1 MWQSDAERL
10 FNEEVRDKK
19 KTASGVHHKT
29 GKNGYVGKM
38 RFPSDIMSRKEKRKY
53 KGNSKVSIS
62 NLYDEIISIEKFEK
76 LEEYEQRNMLAY
88 WRNTYSNKTITDGM
102 GIWNAKY
109 YRIVADLGL
118 PKAKRV
124 DASTEKKPRK
134 ATVTTK
140 TASKE
145 PAIQS
150 AIQSS
155 LMNFEA
161 APPAPAPAPIAAPPA
176 PVVQEIMAD
185 GLHFSFIGT
194 YDAERIQKQLSKFD
208 LLLEDEEDD
217 FYIEMRIMQKAP
229 KKKQQDDN

>member
-1 MWQSDAERL
+1 MMWQSEAERL
-10 FNEEVRDKK
+10 FNDEVRDKK

-62 NLYDEIISIEKFEK
+62 NLYEEIIPVEEFEK
-76 LEEYEQRNMLAY
+76 LEEYEQRNMLSY

-102 GIWNAKY
+102 GIWNARY

-124 DASTEKKPRK
+124 DASSEKKPRK
-134 ATVTTK
+134 ATAK

-155 LMNFEA
+155 LMQHEA
-161 APPAPAPAPIAAPPA
+161 APPAPVAAPPA
-176 PVVQEIMAD
+176 PVVQEIIVE
-185 GLHFSFIGT
+185 GLHLSFIGT
-194 YDAERIQKQLSKFD
+194 YDAEKIQKQLSKFD
-208 LLLEDEEDD
+208 LLLEGEEDD
-217 FYIEMRIMQKAP
+217 FYIEMKIMQKAP
-229 KKKQQDDN
+229 KEKQDE

>member
-1 MWQSDAERL
+1 MMWQSEAERL
-10 FNEEVRDKK
+10 FNDEVRDKK

-62 NLYDEIISIEKFEK
+62 NLYEEIIPIEEFEK

-102 GIWNAKY
+102 GIWNARY

-124 DASTEKKPRK
+124 DASTEKKTRK
-134 ATVTTK
+134 ATAK

-155 LMNFEA
+155 LMQLEE
-161 APPAPAPAPIAAPPA
+161 APPAPVAAPPA
-176 PVVQEIMAD
+176 PVVQEIMVE
-185 GLHFSFIGT
+185 GLHLSFIGT
-194 YDAERIQKQLSKFD
+194 YDAEKIQKQLSKFD
-208 LLLEDEEDD
+208 LILEGEESD
-217 FYIEMRIMQKAP
+217 FYIEMKIMQRAAP
-229 KKKQQDDN
+229 KEKQDE

>member
-62 NLYDEIISIEKFEK
+62 NLYDEIISIEEFEK

-102 GIWNAKY
+102 GIWNARY
-109 YRIVADLGL
+109 YKIVADLGL
-118 PKAKRV
+118 PKARRV
-124 DASTEKKPRK
+124 NSEPQPRK
-134 ATVTTK
+134 ATIK
-140 TASKE
+140 TAPKE

-155 LMNFEA
+155 LMNHEA
-161 APPAPAPAPIAAPPA
+161 APPAPAPVAEPPA

>member
-1 MWQSDAERL
+1 MWQSEAERL
-10 FNEEVRDKK
+10 FNDEVRDKK

-62 NLYDEIISIEKFEK
+62 NLYEEIIPIEEFEK

-88 WRNTYSNKTITDGM
+88 WRNTYNNKTITDGM
-102 GIWNAKY
+102 GIWNARY
-109 YRIVADLGL
+109 YKLVADLGL
-118 PKAKRV
+118 PKARRV
-124 DASTEKKPRK
+124 NSPSSAPRK
-134 ATVTTK
+134 GTAK

-155 LMNFEA
+155 LMQLEA
-161 APPAPAPAPIAAPPA
+161 APPAPPAPIAAPPA
-176 PVVQEIMAD
+176 VQEIITD
-185 GLHFSFIGT
+185 GLHLSFIGT
-194 YDAERIQKQLSKFD
+194 YDAEKIQKQLSKFD
-208 LLLEDEEDD
+208 LLLEGEDDD
-217 FYIEMRIMQKAP
+217 FYIEMKIMQRAP
-229 KKKQQDDN
+229 KKKQDDI

>member
-1 MWQSDAERL
+1 MMWQSEAERL
-10 FNEEVRDKK
+10 FNDEVRDKK

-53 KGNSKVSIS
+53 KGNSKVSVS
-62 NLYDEIISIEKFEK
+62 NMYDEIISIEKFEQ

-102 GIWNAKY
+102 GIWNARY

-134 ATVTTK
+134 AIAT

-155 LMNFEA
+155 LMQLEET
-161 APPAPAPAPIAAPPA
+161 PPAPVAAPPA
-176 PVVQEIMAD
+176 PVVQEIIVE
-185 GLHFSFIGT
+185 GLHLSFIGT
-194 YDAERIQKQLSKFD
+194 YDAEKIQKQLSKFD
-208 LLLEDEEDD
+208 LMLEGEDSD
-217 FYIEMRIMQKAP
+217 FYIEMKIMQKAP
-229 KKKQQDDN
+229 KEKQNE

>member
-1 MWQSDAERL
+1 MWQSEAERL
-10 FNEEVRDKK
+10 FNDEVRDKK

-62 NLYDEIISIEKFEK
+62 NLYEEIIPVEEFEK
-76 LEEYEQRNMLAY
+76 LEEYEQRNMLSY

-124 DASTEKKPRK
+124 DASSEKKPRK
-134 ATVTTK
+134 ATAK

-155 LMNFEA
+155 LMQHEA
-161 APPAPAPAPIAAPPA
+161 APPAPVAAPPA
-176 PVVQEIMAD
+176 PVVQQIMIE
-185 GLHFSFIGT
+185 GLHLSFIGT
-194 YDAERIQKQLSKFD
+194 YDAEKIQKQLSKFD
-208 LLLEDEEDD
+208 LLLEGEEDD
-217 FYIEMRIMQKAP
+217 FYIEMKIMQKAP
-229 KKKQQDDN
+229 KEKQDE